1 MFIIQ
6 DFSMSKDYK
15 LCPNCN
21 NALDLN
27 ANKCPYCGQQ
37 IIWLDLSNWLK
48 NLSNWNDIIKNIKWD
63 IESINGKKKT
73 SWCVFLII
81 FFIAIQLI
89 GSVFWFIFEI
99 ISSLF

>member
-1 MFIIQ
+1 MA
-6 DFSMSKDYK
+6 KDYK

-37 IIWLDLSNWLK
+37 IIWLDLSKWLED
-48 NLSNWNDIIKNIKWD
+48 LSNWNDIIKNIKWD
-63 IESINGKKKT
+63 IKKSINGNKKT
-73 SWCVFLII
+73 SWCLIFI
-81 FFIAIQLI
+81 VFFIVIQLI
-89 GSVFWFIFEI
+89 GSIFWFIFEI

>member
-1 MFIIQ
+1 MA
-6 DFSMSKDYK
+6 KDYK

-37 IIWLDLSNWLK
+37 IIWLDLSKWLED
-48 NLSNWNDIIKNIKWD
+48 LSNWNDIIKNIKWD
-63 IESINGKKKT
+63 IEKSINGKKKT
-73 SWCVFLII
+73 SWCMIIII
-81 FFIAIQLI
+81 FFIVVQLI
-89 GSVFWFIFEI
+89 GGIFWFIFEM

>member
-1 MFIIQ
+1 MA
-6 DFSMSKDYK
+6 KDYK

-37 IIWLDLSNWLK
+37 IIWLDLSKWLED
-48 NLSNWNDIIKNIKWD
+48 LSNWNDIIKNIKWD
-63 IESINGKKKT
+63 IEKSINGNKKT
-73 SWCVFLII
+73 SWCLIFI
-81 FFIAIQLI
+81 VFFIIIQLI
-89 GSVFWFIFEI
+89 GSIFWFIFEI

>member
-1 MFIIQ
+1 MA
-6 DFSMSKDYK
+6 KDYK

-27 ANKCPYCGQQ
+27 ENKFSYCGQQ
-37 IIWLDLSNWLK
+37 IIWLDLSNWLEK
-48 NLSNWNDIIKNIKWD
+48 LSNWNDIIKNIKWD
-63 IESINGKKKT
+63 IEKSINGKKKT
-73 SWCVFLII
+73 SWCVIFII

-89 GSVFWFIFEI
+89 GGVFWFIFEI

>member
-1 MFIIQ
+1 MA
-6 DFSMSKDYK
+6 KDYK

-37 IIWLDLSNWLK
+37 IIWLDLPKWLED
-48 NLSNWNDIIKNIKWD
+48 LSNWNDIIKNIKWD
-63 IESINGKKKT
+63 IKKSINGNKKI
-73 SWCVFLII
+73 SWCLIFI
-81 FFIAIQLI
+81 VFFIVIQLI
-89 GSVFWFIFEI
+89 GGIFWFIFEI

>member
-1 MFIIQ
+1 MA
-6 DFSMSKDYK
+6 KDYK

-37 IIWLDLSNWLK
+37 IIWLDLSKWLED
-48 NLSNWNDIIKNIKWD
+48 LSNWNDIIKNIKWD
-63 IESINGKKKT
+63 IEKSINGKKKT
-73 SWCVFLII
+73 SWCLIFII
-81 FFIAIQLI
+81 FFIVIQLI
-89 GSVFWFIFEI
+89 GGIFWFIFEI

>member
-1 MFIIQ
+1 MA
-6 DFSMSKDYK
+6 KDYK

-37 IIWLDLSNWLK
+37 IVWLDLSKWLED
-48 NLSNWNDIIKNIKWD
+48 LSNWNDIIKNIKWD
-63 IESINGKKKT
+63 IEKSINGKKKT
-73 SWCVFLII
+73 SWCLILI
-81 FFIAIQLI
+81 VFFIVIQLI
-89 GSVFWFIFEI
+89 GGIFWFIFEI